1 MGRTQRLF
9 APSVM
14 LMTWLASRP
23 SGTWAEHRVGPGAD
37 GPDLRPHG
45 AQQRVRASK
54 PDAGGRC
61 MMGVRSLLC
70 QRHHREDDGGDC
82 RCYNTS
88 RHLARPFRQSA
99 APCPLYARARPLAD
113 LLAREARDRVSHAAA
128 RVICPICPWVF
139 MTQFLV

>member
-1 MGRTQRLF
+1 VGRTQRLF

-99 APCPLYARARPLAD
+99 APCPLYAAPAPRRPPPLIYVSYYIYM
-113 LLAREARDRVSHAAA
+113 LARRDRVHAA
-128 RVICPICPWVF
+128 R
-139 MTQFLV
+139 